1 MNKKKENKKVKINKW
16 KRKIKNRKNKWVNT
30 HMHNQHEVT
39 NWNKIIKTY
48 TRTTRTCYLDARNC
62 EPCIVYIFVW

>member
-16 KRKIKNRKNKWVNT
+16 KRKIKNRKNKWVNI

-39 NWNKIIKTY
+39 NWNKIIKT
-48 TRTTRTCYLDARNC
+48 
-62 EPCIVYIFVW
+62 